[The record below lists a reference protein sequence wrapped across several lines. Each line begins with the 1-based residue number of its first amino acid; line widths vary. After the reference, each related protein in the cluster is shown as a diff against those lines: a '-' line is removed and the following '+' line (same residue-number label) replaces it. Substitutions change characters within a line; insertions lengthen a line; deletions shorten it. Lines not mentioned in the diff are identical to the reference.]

1 MNLRENIRVA
11 FSSLRANWLRA
22 VLTIVIIS
30 FGIMALVGIL
40 TGIDTAIYSLS
51 DNLNGL
57 GANTFSVE
65 QTNIGVRGSREG
77 RRVRRQ
83 RSDPFSYRQA
93 IEFKNRYDY
102 PADVSVSLLC
112 TGTATVKYAD
122 RETNPNTIF
131 VGMTTEYLT
140 AKGYELEIGRNF
152 NQLEVSEGAPVAIIG
167 SELVN
172 VLFNGKPEFALDKII
187 NLGLTRVRVVGV
199 TATRGSSMN
208 DNQDNRV
215 LMPLQFAKR
224 FYGGEN
230 QNYNILIAV
239 QDATRI
245 DAAIA
250 EATVLLRSV
259 RRLGAGDEND
269 FELEKSDSLIG
280 IIKDNTATL
289 RLGALVIALM
299 TLLGAAIGLMNIML
313 VSVTERT
320 REIGVR
326 KALGATRQNVLQQFL
341 IEAVVICQIGGV
353 LGIILGVLA
362 GNVVTWII
370 GGSFLFPWLW
380 ISLALVVCTAV
391 GLLSGLYPAM
401 RAAQLDPIESLRYE

>member
-1 MNLRENIRVA
+1 M
-11 FSSLRANWLRA
+11 
-22 VLTIVIIS
+22 
-30 FGIMALVGIL
+30 
-40 TGIDTAIYSLS
+40 
-51 DNLNGL
+51 
-57 GANTFSVE
+57 
-65 QTNIGVRGSREG
+65 
-77 RRVRRQ
+77 
-83 RSDPFSYRQA
+83 
-93 IEFKNRYDY
+93 
-102 PADVSVSLLC
+102 SLLC

>member
-1 MNLRENIRVA
+1 MNFQENIRVA
-11 FSSLRANWLRA
+11 LTSLKGNWLRA
-22 VLTIVIIS
+22 VLTIIIIA

-65 QTNIGVRGSREG
+65 QTNVGVRGRRNG
-77 RRVRRQ
+77 RQGKR
-83 RSDPFSYRQA
+83 RSDPISYRNA
-93 IEFKNRYDY
+93 MEFRDRYTY
-102 PADVSVSLLC
+102 PADVSVSLWC

-131 VGMTTEYLT
+131 IGMTREYLT
-140 AKGYELEIGRNF
+140 AKGYELEVGRNF
-152 NQLEVSEGAPVAIIG
+152 NQIEVNEGAPVAIIG
-167 SELVN
+167 TELVN
-172 VLFNGKPEFALDKII
+172 VLFGGKAEFAIDKMI
-187 NLGLTRVRVVGV
+187 NIGFARVRVVGV
-199 TATRGSSMN
+199 TKTRGSAMN

-215 LMPLQFAKR
+215 LMPLQFTKR
-224 FYGGEN
+224 FYGGESR
-230 QNYNILIAV
+230 NYALLIAV
-239 QDATRI
+239 KDATRI
-245 DAAIA
+245 DAAMA
-250 EATVLLRSV
+250 EATVLMRSV
-259 RRLGAGDEND
+259 RRLGAGEEND
-269 FELEKSDSLIG
+269 FELERSDSLIG
-280 IIKDNTATL
+280 MIKDNTVTL

-326 KALGATRQNVLQQFL
+326 KALGATKRNVLQQFL
-341 IEAVVICQIGGV
+341 IEAVVICQIGGL
-353 LGIILGVLA
+353 LGIVMGVLA
-362 GNVVTWII
+362 GNVVTLII
-370 GGSFLFPWLW
+370 GGSFLFPWAW
-380 ISLALVVCTAV
+380 IILALVVCTVV

>member
-11 FSSLRANWLRA
+11 LSSLRANWLRA
-22 VLTIVIIS
+22 VLTIVIIA

-57 GANTFSVE
+57 GANTFSIE
-65 QTNIGVRGSREG
+65 QTNMGVRGSRG
-77 RRVRRQ
+77 GRQ
-83 RSDPFSYRQA
+83 RRNWSDPFSYKQA
-93 IEFKNRYDY
+93 MSFKERYDY
-102 PADVSVSLLC
+102 PADVSVSLWC
-112 TGTATVKYAD
+112 TGNGTAKYAD

-131 VGMTTEYLT
+131 VGMTREYLT
-140 AKGYELEIGRNF
+140 AKGYELEVGRNF
-152 NQLEVSEGAPVAIIG
+152 NQLEVNDGASVAIIG
-167 SELVN
+167 TELVN
-172 VLFNGKPEFALDKII
+172 VLFGGNAEFALDKVI
-187 NLGLTRVRVVGV
+187 NIGLGRVRIIGV
-199 TATRGSSMN
+199 TATRGSAMN

-215 LMPLQFAKR
+215 LIPLQLAKR

-230 QNYNILIAV
+230 RNYSILIAV
-239 QDATRI
+239 EDATRI
-245 DAAIA
+245 DAAMA
-250 EATVLLRSV
+250 EATVLMRSV

-326 KALGATRQNVLQQFL
+326 KALGATRKNVLQQFL
-341 IEAVVICQIGGV
+341 IEAVVICQIGGL
-353 LGIILGVLA
+353 LGIVLGVLA
-362 GNVVTWII
+362 GNVVTWLI
-370 GGSFLFPWLW
+370 GGSFLFPWAW

>member
-11 FSSLRANWLRA
+11 LSSLRANWLRA
-22 VLTIVIIS
+22 VLTIVIIA

-57 GANTFSVE
+57 GANTFSIE
-65 QTNIGVRGSREG
+65 QTNMGVRGSRG
-77 RRVRRQ
+77 GRQ
-83 RSDPFSYRQA
+83 RRNWSDPFSYKQA
-93 IEFKNRYDY
+93 MSFKERYDY
-102 PADVSVSLLC
+102 PADVSVSLWC
-112 TGTATVKYAD
+112 TGNGTAKYAD

-131 VGMTTEYLT
+131 VGMTREYLT
-140 AKGYELEIGRNF
+140 AKGYELEVGRNF
-152 NQLEVSEGAPVAIIG
+152 NQLEVNNGASVAIIG
-167 SELVN
+167 TELVN
-172 VLFNGKPEFALDKII
+172 VLFGGNAEFALDKVI
-187 NLGLTRVRVVGV
+187 NIGLGRVRIIGV
-199 TATRGSSMN
+199 TATRGSAMN

-215 LMPLQFAKR
+215 LIPLQLAKR

-230 QNYNILIAV
+230 RNYSILIAV

-245 DAAIA
+245 EAAMA
-250 EATVLLRSV
+250 EATVLMRSV

-326 KALGATRQNVLQQFL
+326 KALGATRKNVLQQFL
-341 IEAVVICQIGGV
+341 IEAVVICQIGGL
-353 LGIILGVLA
+353 LGIVLGVLA
-362 GNVVTWII
+362 GNIVTWLI
-370 GGSFLFPWLW
+370 GGSFLFPWAW